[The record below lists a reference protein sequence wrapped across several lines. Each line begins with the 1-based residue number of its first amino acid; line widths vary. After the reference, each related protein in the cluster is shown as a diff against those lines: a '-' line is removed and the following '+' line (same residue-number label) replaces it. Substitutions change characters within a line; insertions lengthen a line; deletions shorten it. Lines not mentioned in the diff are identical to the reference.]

1 MTDMTGFKMTA
12 RDVFA
17 DADEDLD
24 GGVDTLEFYTYLK
37 DAIDAGDAEMVSEN
51 RAKAQ
56 TKADKAFEKEE
67 NKRKKKARQRSNLS
81 TPFAHNR
88 GVPRQLGDLGES
100 LSDDA
105 LNSGAAGATESSTTG
120 PPAVPCP

>member
-1 MTDMTGFKMTA
+1 MTDMTGFTMTA

-37 DAIDAGDAEMVSEN
+37 DAIDAGDAAMVSEN
-51 RAKAQ
+51 RATAQ

-67 NKRKKKARQRSNLS
+67 NKRKKK
-81 TPFAHNR
+81 
-88 GVPRQLGDLGES
+88 LGDLGES
-100 LSDDA
+100 LSSDDA
-105 LNSGAAGATESSTTG
+105 QNSGKPDKGGCCVVS
-120 PPAVPCP
+120 